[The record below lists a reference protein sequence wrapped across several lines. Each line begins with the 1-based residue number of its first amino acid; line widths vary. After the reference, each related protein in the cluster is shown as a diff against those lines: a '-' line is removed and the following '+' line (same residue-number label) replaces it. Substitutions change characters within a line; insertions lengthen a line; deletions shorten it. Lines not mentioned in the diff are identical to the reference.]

1 MAGNDDGDAIIAVG
15 GADSADRGGMS
26 DATSEVAVGCGRA
39 AGDGSQFLP
48 DFLLKERASGG
59 DGNGVDGGEFSS
71 EVAADEIRD
80 AVRVAS
86 LSESEAGFAIVEAEL
101 AGEHGLIFGE
111 ECNAE
116 IAGGVDG
123 DGHGTDRSGDDV
135 EEQVQRFRHWE

>member
-1 MAGNDDGDAIIAVG
+1 MAGNDNGDGIIAIG
-15 GADSADRGGMS
+15 GADSADRGGMT
-26 DATSEVAVGCGRA
+26 DAACKIAVGCGRA

-59 DGNGVDGGEFSS
+59 DGNGLDGGEFSS
-71 EVAADEIRD
+71 EVVADEIGD

-101 AGEHGLIFGE
+101 AGEHGLLFGE

-116 IAGGVDG
+116 IASGVDC
-123 DGHGTDRSGDDV
+123 DGHGADWSGDDV
-135 EEQVQRFRHWE
+135 EEQVERFGHWE